1 MLDKNEKIRFRCVIM
16 AWLITVLFYVY
27 NFNTQQN

>member
-1 MLDKNEKIRFRCVIM
+1 MLDKNEKIRFRCVIKT
-16 AWLITVLFYVY
+16 WLITVLFYVY